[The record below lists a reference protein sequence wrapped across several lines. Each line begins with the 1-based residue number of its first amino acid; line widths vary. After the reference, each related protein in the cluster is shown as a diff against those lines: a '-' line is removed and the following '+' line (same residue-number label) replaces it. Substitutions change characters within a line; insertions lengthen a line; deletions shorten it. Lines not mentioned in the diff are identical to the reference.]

1 MMLSGYYLESRCMD
15 IDRIVVGPL
24 AANCYIIKLE
34 KLVLVIDPGAEAE
47 KIIDFMDSKRLK
59 PDLII
64 NTHGHFD
71 HIEAVP
77 GLQEKYGIDF
87 YIDPGDEGI
96 ITDPVKNG
104 SSIFGQNNLSLKT
117 YNLIDNAAKKF
128 FAANGIEIINTP
140 GHSPGS
146 IVISIGNNL
155 FTGDL
160 LFRGSIGRTDLA
172 GGNIHDM
179 KSSLLKVKEMEGYL
193 KIYPGH
199 GLETDLEY
207 EKNNN
212 YYLGDNVL
220 F

>member
-1 MMLSGYYLESRCMD
+1 MLSGYCLESRYMD

-24 AANCYIIKLE
+24 SANCYIINLE
-34 KLVLVIDPGAEAE
+34 KLVLIIDPGAEAE
-47 KIIDFMDSKRLK
+47 KIIGFLDANYLK

-77 GLQEKYGIDF
+77 GLQERYGIDF
-87 YIDPGDEGI
+87 YIDPGDEEI

-104 SSIFGQNNLSLKT
+104 SSIFGQNNLSLET
-117 YNLIDNAAKKF
+117 YNLIDDAAIKH
-128 FAANGIEIINTP
+128 FADNGIEIINTP
-140 GHSPGS
+140 GHSPGC
-146 IVISIGNNL
+146 IVIKIGENL

-160 LFRGSIGRTDLA
+160 LFKGSIGRTDLA
-172 GGNIHDM
+172 GGSMNDM
-179 KSSLLKVKEMEGYL
+179 KNSLLKVKKMGNYL
-193 KIYPGH
+193 KIFPGH
-199 GLETDLEY
+199 GPETDLEY

>member
-1 MMLSGYYLESRCMD
+1 MLSGYCLESSYMD

-24 AANCYIIKLE
+24 SANCYVVKLE
-34 KLVLVIDPGAEAE
+34 KLVLVIDPGAETE
-47 KIIDFMDSKRLK
+47 KITRFLDSKSLK

-87 YIDPGDEGI
+87 YIDSGDEEI

-104 SSIFGQNNLSLKT
+104 SSIFGQNNLSLET
-117 YNLIDNAAKKF
+117 YNLIDDAVKKR
-128 FAANGIEIINTP
+128 FAGIGIEIINTP
-140 GHSPGS
+140 GHSPGC
-146 IVISIGNNL
+146 IVIMIGKNL

-160 LFRGSIGRTDLA
+160 LFKESIGRTDLA
-172 GGNIHDM
+172 GGSMDDM
-179 KSSLLKVKEMEGYL
+179 KKSLLKVKEIKGFF

-199 GLETDLEY
+199 GPETDLEY
-207 EKNNN
+207 EKENN